1 MRLFPPN
8 PSTLNSGEP
17 MSGDLDLSSRINLKR
32 ATALIVDGN
41 PESLNLMRQVLAGF
55 GVRMIHASATPDEA
69 RRLFTDHTLD
79 LMVIDP
85 LFIDNSGFE
94 FIRWTRRQENSQNR
108 CIAIIAALGH
118 QTLHN
123 VQAARDAG
131 ANSVVSKPLS
141 PEVMLQR
148 IAWVA
153 REKRQFIVAPG
164 YVGPD
169 RRFKNE
175 GPPAGKAGRRADDLS
190 LTVPDA
196 VAANMS
202 QSEVDNLFKPRKVAL

>member
-1 MRLFPPN
+1 M
-8 PSTLNSGEP
+8 SGE
-17 MSGDLDLSSRINLKR
+17 LDLSSRINLRR
-32 ATALIVDGN
+32 ATALVLDGN
-41 PESLNLMRQVLAGF
+41 PQSLDLMRQVLAGF
-55 GVRMIHASATPDEA
+55 GVRMIHACATPDDA
-69 RRLFTDHTLD
+69 RRVFTDHSLE
-79 LMVIDP
+79 LMIVDP
-85 LFIDNSGFE
+85 LFVDDSGFE
-94 FIRWTRRQENSQNR
+94 FIRWTRRQDSSQNR

-123 VQAARDAG
+123 VQLARDAG

-153 REKRQFIVAPG
+153 REKRQFIVAQG

-175 GPPAGKAGRRADDLS
+175 GPPPGMNGRRADDLS
-190 LTVPDA
+190 LAVPDST
-196 VAANMS
+196 AANMS
-202 QSEVDNLFKPRKVAL
+202 QSEVDNLFKPRKIAL